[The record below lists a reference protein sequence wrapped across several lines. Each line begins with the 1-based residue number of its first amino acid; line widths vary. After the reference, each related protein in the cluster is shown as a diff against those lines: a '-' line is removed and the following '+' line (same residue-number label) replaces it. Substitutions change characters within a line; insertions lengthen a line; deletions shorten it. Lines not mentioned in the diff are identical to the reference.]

1 MSGIA
6 TLNTH
11 SVAAVADFG
20 VHVLDTRKTAPGL
33 RALEKYAARAG
44 GGTNHRMSLAAMV
57 LIKDNHVAATRGV
70 TAAISSARCDDTQ
83 RTQRHHR
90 SRSTDRR

>member
-20 VHVLDTRKTAPGL
+20 VQVLDTRKTAPGL
-33 RALEKYAARAG
+33 SALENTRSG
-44 GGTNHRMSLAAMV
+44 P
-57 LIKDNHVAATRGV
+57 VAAPT
-70 TAAISSARCDDTQ
+70 TA
-83 RTQRHHR
+83 
-90 SRSTDRR
+90 